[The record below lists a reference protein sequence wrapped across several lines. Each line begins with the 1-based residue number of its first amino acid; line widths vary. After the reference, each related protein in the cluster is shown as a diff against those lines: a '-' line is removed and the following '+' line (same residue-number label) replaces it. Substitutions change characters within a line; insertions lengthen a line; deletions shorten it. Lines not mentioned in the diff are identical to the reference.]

1 MGSTPKKLSASRIS
15 SAMGINPFRS
25 RIDLWLDIM
34 QEEHPGFLESVGIII
49 PEKKPAGS
57 ALKLGLAF
65 ENAIMDHVGLEGERE
80 KYFENGIHTAHVDSY
95 ETSQKDPYISEIK
108 TTSSFVFREKFG
120 EENTDQIPPE
130 YIVQVNQQMWLSDT
144 DYCIMHVLV
153 FPESQDKLEK
163 SGIIETSYQE
173 KRSIIQSL
181 DMMGFLKTYKIIRD
195 EMIVSRIRKIGARF
209 WKSIENKKPPRAMN
223 ITDVQKILL
232 PVSGECLA
240 NPEIIEKIKWY
251 NYINSEFNRTKKEKE
266 KVAGEL
272 LKYMMDHCRE
282 SKSGKMVIK
291 NNRGFNVA
299 SYSKRLSVN
308 KEKER

>member
-1 MGSTPKKLSASRIS
+1 MGSTPKKLSASRMS

-34 QEEHPGFLESVGIII
+34 QEEFPGYLESKGILA

-65 ENAIMDHVGLEGERE
+65 ENAIMDYVGLSGERE
-80 KYFENGIHTAHVDSY
+80 KYFADGIHTAHVDSY
-95 ETSQKDPYISEIK
+95 ETSGKSPYISEIK
-108 TTSSFVFREKFG
+108 TTSGFVFREKFG

-144 DYCIMHVLV
+144 DYCVLYVLV
-153 FPESQDKLEK
+153 FPDSQDKLEK
-163 SGIIETSYQE
+163 LGILETSYSE
-173 KRSIIQSL
+173 KIEIIRSL
-181 DMMGFLKTYKIIRD
+181 DSMGFLKTYKVIRD
-195 EMIVSRIRKIGARF
+195 ELIIGRIKKIGSRF
-209 WKSIENKKPPRAMN
+209 WKSIEKKKPPRAHN

-240 NPEIIEKIKWY
+240 TPEIVEKVKWY
-251 NYINSEFNRTKKEKE
+251 NYVNKEFNRMKKEKE

-272 LKYMMDHCRE
+272 LKYMNTHCQE
-282 SKSGKMVIK
+282 SKTGKMVIK

-299 SYSKRLSVN
+299 SYNKRLSVN